1 MFRKLRILF
10 IRQNQFSENQESN
23 ADDELRFHLEKEVEQ
38 NIARGMARAE
48 ARRQALIAFGGVQ
61 QARESLREVRRGRL
75 LESFLQDVRY
85 GWRMLRK
92 SPAFTIIAVLTLAL
106 GIGANTAIFS
116 LIDAVVFRSMPIADP
131 QSLVVFHWDANH
143 RPETHGYST
152 FGDCDDHSDGAHPG
166 GCSLPLA
173 FFKDVQT
180 QTSVFSHLA
189 AFTGGQQFDLSGN
202 GPAKMVNGEFISGDY
217 FETLGIHAHLGRLL
231 TPTDD
236 APESPAVAVLNYGF
250 WQSSFGGSAAAI
262 GKTIRLNGTPFTII
276 GVAEP
281 RFDALTLANKYELW
295 VPLAQ
300 RSKLV
305 PHWNAKQDQMDSW
318 WLIIIGRVKEGTPV
332 AQAQAAVSLMFRNEM
347 LRGAK
352 PILKVEHSP
361 SIRLA
366 SAARELGG
374 SQEDTLRPMYVMMLC
389 VGIVLLISCANVA
402 GLLLARSTTRQREI
416 AVRLALGAKRSR
428 LVLQLLT
435 ESLMLSLI
443 GGVLGLL
450 LAVWGARALMA
461 LVSAGSYYPPVFSPQ
476 LDWRVMAFTA
486 GVSLL
491 TGIIFGLAP
500 ALRGSDIGLTASLKS
515 GDGGLAGGMHAR
527 KSRFTLGG
535 ALVALQMALAI
546 VVLVTAGL
554 LVRTLSN
561 LKNLNPG
568 FDTHSLLLFGIDPRL
583 AGYKGPQVDNL
594 YRDLQVKFSA
604 LPGVT
609 SVSYSWQ
616 PLLSGSLSSTSF
628 LKPGTP
634 ATSKV
639 EVDADELSI
648 GLNFFATLRVPF
660 LSGHDFTLVDF
671 AAADANSGDKPGLVP
686 TPVIVNESFV
696 RNYFPK
702 GNPLD
707 ERFADH
713 EPTEPGENKSPG
725 YQIVGIVANAKYNS
739 LRRDVQPT
747 FYIPN
752 IGGDAFFELRTA
764 TDPTAIISA
773 VHNIVSRENQDLALF
788 RISTQTQAIDRQV
801 FSERLTAQLA
811 SFFGLL
817 ALVLACLGLYG
828 LLSYEVTRRTRE
840 IGIRMA
846 VGAQSHNVV
855 RLVLAKAVGL
865 IVAGAAVGIV
875 AALGVTRFLAS
886 FLYGVKAG
894 DPITLVV
901 VSALLSVVA
910 LAACYIPARRAT
922 KVDPLV
928 ALRYE

>member
-1 MFRKLRILF
+1 MLKKLRALF
-10 IRQNQFSENQESN
+10 FRQNQFRQNRFGQNQESN

-38 NIARGMARAE
+38 NIAKGMSLVE

-61 QARESLREVRRGRL
+61 QTRESLREVHRGRL

-92 SPAFTIIAVLTLAL
+92 SPAFTTIAVLTLAL

-116 LIDAVVFRSMPIADP
+116 LIDAVAFRSMPIADP
-131 QSLVVFHWDANH
+131 QSLVVFHWQANH
-143 RPETHGYST
+143 KAETHGYST
-152 FGDCDDHSDGAHPG
+152 YGDCDDHTEGAHPG
-166 GCSLPLA
+166 GCSLPLP
-173 FFKDVQT
+173 FFKEVQT
-180 QTSVFSHLA
+180 QTSIFSHLA
-189 AFTGGQQFDLSGN
+189 AFAGQQFDLSGN
-202 GPAKMVNGEFISGDY
+202 GPAKIVVGEFISGDY

-231 TPTDD
+231 ALTDD
-236 APESPAVAVLNYGF
+236 APEAPAVAVLNYGF
-250 WQSSFGGSAAAI
+250 WQSSFGGSATAI
-262 GKTIRLNGTPFTII
+262 GKTVRLNGIPFTII
-276 GVAEP
+276 GVTEP
-281 RFDALTLANKYELW
+281 KFDALTLVNKYEIW

-318 WLIIIGRVKEGTPV
+318 WLIILGRVKEGTPV

-352 PILKVEHSP
+352 PILKAEHDP

-366 SAARELGG
+366 SASRELGG
-374 SQEDTLRPMYVMMLC
+374 SQENTLRPMYVLMLC

-435 ESLMLSLI
+435 ESLMLSFI
-443 GGVLGLL
+443 GGALGLL

-461 LVSAGSYYPPVFSPQ
+461 LVFTGSYFSPQ
-476 LDWRVMAFTA
+476 LDWRVLAFTA

-500 ALRGSDIGLTASLKS
+500 ALRGSNIALTASLKS
-515 GDGGLAGGMHAR
+515 GDGGLSGGTHAG
-527 KSRFTLGG
+527 KNRFTLGG
-535 ALVALQMALAI
+535 ALVVMQMALAI

-561 LKNLNPG
+561 LKNLDPG
-568 FDTHSLLLFGIDPRL
+568 FDTHGLLLFGIDPRL

-594 YRDLQVKFSA
+594 YRDLQEKFSA
-604 LPGVT
+604 LPGVK
-609 SVSYSWQ
+609 SVSYSFD
-616 PLLSGSLSSTSF
+616 PLLSGNLGSNGF
-628 LKPGTP
+628 LKPG
-634 ATSKV
+634 ATSGSKE
-639 EVDADELSI
+639 EVDADELPI
-648 GLNFFATLRVPF
+648 GPNFFATLRIPF
-660 LSGHDFTLVDF
+660 LSGRDFTLVDF
-671 AAADANSGDKPGLVP
+671 AAADANSDDKHGLAP
-686 TPVIVNESFV
+686 TPAIVNELFV
-696 RNYFPK
+696 HSYFPNS
-702 GNPLD
+702 NPLGQ
-707 ERFADH
+707 RFADN
-713 EPTEPGENKSPG
+713 EPTEPGENKRPG

-739 LRRDVQPT
+739 LRREIHPT

-752 IGGDAFFELRTA
+752 IGHDAFFELRT
-764 TDPTAIISA
+764 TTNPTAMISA
-773 VHNIVSRENQDLALF
+773 VRNIANHENQDLALGQL
-788 RISTQTQAIDRQV
+788 STQTQAIDRQI
-801 FSERLTAQLA
+801 FSERLTAQLS

-846 VGAQSHNVV
+846 IGAQSHNVV
-855 RLVLAKAVGL
+855 RLVLAKAVAL
-865 IVAGAAVGIV
+865 IVAGAVAGIAV
-875 AALGVTRFLAS
+875 ALGVTRFLVS
-886 FLYGVKAG
+886 LLYGVKPG
-894 DPITLVV
+894 DPITLVAV
-901 VSALLSVVA
+901 AVLLAVVA

-922 KVDPLV
+922 KVDPLI

>member
-1 MFRKLRILF
+1 MLKRLRALF
-10 IRQNQFSENQESN
+10 FRQNQLQNQEIN

-38 NIARGMARAE
+38 NIAKGMSPAE

-61 QARESLREVRRGRL
+61 QTRETLREVHRGRM

-116 LIDAVVFRSMPIADP
+116 LIDAVIFRSMPIPDP
-131 QSLVVFHWDANH
+131 QGLVVFQWQANH
-143 RPETHGYST
+143 GPETHSYRT

-166 GCSLPLA
+166 GCSLPLP
-173 FFKDVQT
+173 FFKEVQT
-180 QTSVFSHLA
+180 QTSAFSHLA
-189 AFTGGQQFDLSGN
+189 AFTGGQYFDLSGN
-202 GPAKMVNGEFISGDY
+202 GPAKMVRGEFISGDY

-231 TPTDD
+231 APTDD
-236 APESPAVAVLNYGF
+236 ATEAPAVAVLNYGF
-250 WQSSFGGSAAAI
+250 WQSSFGGSATAI
-262 GKTIRLNGTPFTII
+262 GKTVRLNGTPFTII

-281 RFDALTLANKYELW
+281 KFDALTLANKYDLW

-318 WLIIIGRVKEGTPV
+318 WLVIIGRVKDGTPV

-352 PILKVEHSP
+352 PIFKAEHCP
-361 SIRLA
+361 ALRLA

-374 SQEDTLRPMYVMMLC
+374 SQEDTLQPMYVMMLC

-402 GLLLARSTTRQREI
+402 GLLLARSTVRQREI
-416 AVRLALGAKRSR
+416 AVRLALGAKRGR

-435 ESLMLSLI
+435 ESLMLSFI

-461 LVSAGSYYPPVFSPQ
+461 LVSADSFYPPVFSPQ
-476 LDWRVMAFTA
+476 LDWRVLAFTA

-500 ALRGSDIGLTASLKS
+500 AMRGSNIALTASLKS

-535 ALVALQMALAI
+535 ALVAMQMALAI

-554 LVRTLSN
+554 LVRTLNN
-561 LKNLNPG
+561 LKNLDPG
-568 FDTHSLLLFGIDPRL
+568 FDTHSLLLFGVDPRL

-594 YRDLQVKFSA
+594 YRDLQEKFSA
-604 LPGVT
+604 LPSVT

-616 PLLSGSLSSTSF
+616 PLLNGGLSSTSF
-628 LKPGTP
+628 LKPGT
-634 ATSKV
+634 ALSSKEQV
-639 EVDADELSI
+639 EADQLSI
-648 GLNFFATLRVPF
+648 GPNFFATLRVPF
-660 LSGHDFTLVDF
+660 LSGHDFTPVDF
-671 AAADANSGDKPGLVP
+671 AAADANSGDKPGLAP

-696 RNYFPK
+696 RSYFPNR
-702 GNPLD
+702 NPLG
-707 ERFADH
+707 ERFGDN

-747 FYIPN
+747 FYMPN

-764 TDPTAIISA
+764 TDPTTMISA
-773 VHNIVSRENQDLALF
+773 VRNIVGHENQDLALF
-788 RISTQTQAIDRQV
+788 RISTQIQAIDRQV
-801 FSERLTAQLA
+801 SSERLTAQLA

-855 RLVLAKAVGL
+855 RLVLAKAVAL
-865 IVAGAAVGIV
+865 IVAGAAVGIAV
-875 AALGVTRFLAS
+875 SLGVTRFLAS
-886 FLYGVKAG
+886 FLYGVKAS
-894 DPITLVV
+894 DPITLIA
-901 VSALLSVVA
+901 VSVLLSVVA